1 MRKLVNRGVSRRE
14 FLRVSALAGAGV
26 VSVACGAA
34 GEPAPAAQEA
44 APAAPAAAPA
54 AQEAAP
60 AAAAS
65 SSQYSEAPM
74 LAELV
79 KAGQL
84 PTVEERLPSNPM
96 VMPVAESIGTY
107 GGTFRRGFKGVSDRW
122 GPTKHIDRLLVW
134 YDQSLNL
141 QPRIAESWEVNADGS
156 EWIFH
161 MREGMKWSDG
171 TPLTSANVVWW
182 WENIQTNTEVQPG
195 GPSAFMTSGVDKT
208 PATVEAVDD
217 YSFKITYADP
227 KPLLPYSLTRQNRD
241 VFAPGHYLAQFHND
255 LAEDKAALESAVKE
269 AGLNAWTELFDAKR
283 YWYNGPDVP
292 MLGGWRATNELS
304 SELFL
309 MERNPYFF
317 AVDAEGQQLPYVD
330 EISHRFFEAN
340 DVFDL
345 RIINGEV
352 DFQAR
357 HVQLPSFTLYKEN
370 EAQGDYQVF
379 VGKSSGHVAVQL
391 NLNTPNDRLREFFNK
406 RDVRIALSVAVDRD
420 ALNELIYDGL
430 LIPRQYSPLSVSP
443 QAYDKQ
449 ASAHIEYDVDAA
461 NALLDGAGYAEKNAD
476 GMRLWPG
483 TTEAISFIIEGT
495 DAAGSVT
502 EDAVNQIIKYY
513 AAVGIS
519 AAYKYSE
526 RALYTEHYQSNNI
539 EAAFWG
545 GDRTVVPLA
554 APIIWT
560 CEQPDRPWAAAWSL
574 WKISNGTDPNGQEPP
589 ADHWVWQIWGL
600 WDQIQAESDPAQQTA
615 LFHQILDI
623 WAEELPMIGYL
634 GEGPTLV
641 IVKNGVKNY
650 LPGFPVDDP
659 TGDEHLLNTETYYW
673 EA

>member
-26 VSVACGAA
+26 VTVACGAA
-34 GEPAPAAQEA
+34 GEPAPAAAEPAPAAPAAAAPAAA
-44 APAAPAAAPA
+44 APAAPAAAP
-54 AQEAAP
+54 
-60 AAAAS
+60 
-65 SSQYSEAPM
+65 SQYSEAPM

-79 KAGQL
+79 KAGSL
-84 PTVEERLPSNPM
+84 PAVDERLPSNPM

-122 GPTKHIDRLLVW
+122 GPTKHIDRLIVW

-156 EWIFH
+156 EWVFH
-161 MREGMKWSDG
+161 LRSGMKWSDG
-171 TPLTSANVVWW
+171 TPLTSANVIWW
-182 WENIQTNTEVQPG
+182 WENIQTNAEVQPG
-195 GPSAFMTSGVDKT
+195 GPSAWMTSGADKT

-217 YSFKITYADP
+217 YTVKISYADP
-227 KPLLPYSLTRQNRD
+227 KPLLLYSLTRQNRD
-241 VFAPGHYLAQFHND
+241 FFAPGHYLAQFHND
-255 LAEDKAALESAVKE
+255 LTEDKAALEAAIKE

-283 YWYNGPDVP
+283 YWYNGGETP
-292 MLGGWRATNELS
+292 MLGGWRAMNELS
-304 SELFL
+304 GELFE

-330 EISHRFFEAN
+330 SISHRFFEAN

-352 DFQAR
+352 DFQSR
-357 HVQLPSFTLYKEN
+357 HVQTPNFTLYKES
-370 EAQGDYQVF
+370 EEKGGYQVF
-379 VGKSSGHVAVQL
+379 VGKSSGHVAMQF
-391 NLNTPNDRLREFFNK
+391 NLTTPDDKLREFFNN
-406 RDVRIALSVAVDRD
+406 RDVRIALSIAVDRN
-420 ALNELIYDGL
+420 ALNELVFDGL
-430 LIPRQYSPLSVSP
+430 MTPRQYSPISVSA
-443 QAYDKQ
+443 QAYPKQ
-449 ASAHIEYDVDAA
+449 ANAHIEYDVDAA

-476 GMRLWPG
+476 GMRVWPG
-483 TTEAISFIIEGT
+483 TTDAISFIIEGT

-502 EDAVNQIIKYY
+502 EDAVNQIVKYY
-513 AAVGIS
+513 AAVGVS

-526 RALYTEHYQSNNI
+526 RSLYEEHWGSNAI

-560 CEQPDRPWAAAWSL
+560 CEQPDRPWAAAWAL
-574 WKISNGTDPNGQEPP
+574 WKTSRGTNANGQEPP
-589 ADHWVWQIWGL
+589 ADHWVWNIWGL
-600 WDQIQAESDPAQQTA
+600 WDQIQAEADPAKQNE
-615 LFHQILDI
+615 LFFQILDI
-623 WAEELPMIGYL
+623 WAEELPMVGYL
-634 GEGPTLV
+634 GEGPTLI